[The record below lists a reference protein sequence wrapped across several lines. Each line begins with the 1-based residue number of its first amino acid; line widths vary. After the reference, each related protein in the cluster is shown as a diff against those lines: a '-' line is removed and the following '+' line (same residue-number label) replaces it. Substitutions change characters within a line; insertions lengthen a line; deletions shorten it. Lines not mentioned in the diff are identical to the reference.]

1 MSLGSIDRE
10 VRPNTLIVIL
20 SPFVKMLLVALLDEM
35 VIVLSSGMASSAQ
48 DNNYNVNYKIRTIVI
63 TFMEL
68 SHNNHSLST
77 PILM

>member
-10 VRPNTLIVIL
+10 VCPNTLRVIL
-20 SPFVKMLLVALLDEM
+20 SPFVKMFSIALLDEM

-48 DNNYNVNYKIRTIVI
+48 DNNYTVNYKIRTIVI

-68 SHNNHSLST
+68 SQNNHSLST

>member
-10 VRPNTLIVIL
+10 VFPNTLRVIL
-20 SPFVKMLLVALLDEM
+20 SPFVKMFSIALLDEM
-35 VIVLSSGMASSAQ
+35 VIVLDSGMASSAQ
-48 DNNYNVNYKIRTIVI
+48 DNNYNVNYMIRTIVI

-68 SHNNHSLST
+68 SQNNHSLST